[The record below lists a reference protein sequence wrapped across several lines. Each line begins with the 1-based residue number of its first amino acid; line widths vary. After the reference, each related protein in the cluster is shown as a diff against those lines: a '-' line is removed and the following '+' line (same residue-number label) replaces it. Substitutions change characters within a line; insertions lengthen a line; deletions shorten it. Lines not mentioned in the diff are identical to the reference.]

1 VQVFSICEN
10 SHKSFTRSIKSGL
23 ALEILMMKH
32 HLSVVSLHFFEC
44 KDPEQALI
52 QGLECLCERAFG
64 ATLQGECGA
73 LVTVTTVIPAG
84 LH

>member
-1 VQVFSICEN
+1 M
-10 SHKSFTRSIKSGL
+10 
-23 ALEILMMKH
+23 LEIMMDEH
-32 HLSVVSLHFFEC
+32 HLSVVSLHFFDS

-52 QGLECLCERAFG
+52 QGLECRCDSACG
-64 ATLQGECGA
+64 AKLQGECGA